1 MMFSVYYGELSESR
15 KETWDN
21 GEDNPYSVL
30 AWNKKI
36 SGYDWMSFLA
46 TARKVLKD
54 EIQIDWGS
62 FAWKAGKADIL
73 KLKREW
79 NATLENQKMLKENV
93 EYGVVF
99 IEEY

>member
-1 MMFSVYYGELSESR
+1 MMFRVYYGEIAESR
-15 KETWDN
+15 KEKWDN
-21 GEDNPYSVL
+21 GEENPYDVL

-62 FAWKAGKADIL
+62 FAWKASKADIL

-79 NATLENQKMLKENV
+79 NATLEDQKILKENV